1 MTNLNNA
8 QTTSAKFNPFHGV
21 DFPIT
26 SVNLVTII
34 NGLREQYNEKV
45 VKLRHYDFLT
55 KIESFGFEMTDPN
68 IRVSESKVSAQS
80 VLVAESIQMTEQNF
94 LVSESK
100 VSALNVQVA
109 ESTKVSG
116 QNSLLAESTKV
127 SPRNIS
133 LAESTYLD
141 AQGKERKCYLIPKTE
156 CRALAS
162 TESNTIC
169 YKLMQY
175 LDQLEAES
183 KTLKKYFRD
192 IDCRKDEK
200 FGITD
205 RKSVV

>member
-45 VKLRHYDFLT
+45 VKLRHKNFLT
-55 KIESFGFEMTDPN
+55 KIDSFGFEMTGLN
-68 IRVSESKVSAQS
+68 FQLSESKVS
-80 VLVAESIQMTEQNF
+80 
-94 LVSESK
+94 
-100 VSALNVQVA
+100 
-109 ESTKVSG
+109 G
-116 QNSLLAESTKV
+116 QNVLLAESTQMTDLNFQVSESIKV
-127 SPRNIS
+127 NG
-133 LAESTYLD
+133 LNFQLVESTYLD
-141 AQGKERKCYLIPKTE
+141 AKGESRKCYLIPKTE

-175 LDQLEAES
+175 LDQLEAEHE
-183 KTLKKYFRD
+183 T
-192 IDCRKDEK
+192 
-200 FGITD
+200 
-205 RKSVV
+205 